1 MGHIVDDVT
10 RLAATMQAMGNASEN
25 QAAQV
30 QEINQAMCHVDGLT
44 QQNAA
49 LVEQASAAAQSLH
62 EQSARLSDQVGK
74 FRTSDRRAAAL
85 ALT

>member
-1 MGHIVDDVT
+1 
-10 RLAATMQAMGNASEN
+10 MQEMENASES

-62 EQSARLSDQVGK
+62 EQSKRLSDQVGK
-74 FRTSDRRAAAL
+74 FRTSDKPAPSPSLAL
-85 ALT
+85 AMA